1 METYV
6 NLTDIEDFAVANEA
20 LFKILFHGSPQYI
33 ICLMKSDQFDV
44 SNLDVYDQHTASP
57 HHSLNASRSALK

>member
-6 NLTDIEDFAVANEA
+6 NLTDIKDFAITDKA

-33 ICLMKSDQFDV
+33 ICLTKSDQFDV
-44 SNLDVYDQHTASP
+44 SNLDI
-57 HHSLNASRSALK
+57 